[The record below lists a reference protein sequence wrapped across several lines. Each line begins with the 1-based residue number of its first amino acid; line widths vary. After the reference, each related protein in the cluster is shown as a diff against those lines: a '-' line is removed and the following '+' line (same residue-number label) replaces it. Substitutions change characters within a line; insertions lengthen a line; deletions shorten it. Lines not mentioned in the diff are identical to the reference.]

1 MSSPAAKSPFIA
13 IACGGTGGHLFPG
26 LAVAGQLQQHGCTVA
41 LLISPKDVDQQAVK
55 SALERRAPSRHE
67 TESVDQ
73 NAETVLGA
81 PLEVF
86 TLPAVALQN
95 RNYFSFARSFW
106 QSWRAA
112 KKIFQARPPQAVLA
126 MGGFTSAPPVL
137 AGNAFGA
144 KTFLH
149 ESNTIPGKANRF
161 LARFVDEAFVGF
173 PEAGARLH
181 AKKVSVTG
189 TPVRPQFR
197 WGEEPHEPALARQ
210 NEAATAREDARPTKV
225 FECRVALGL
234 DPDRP
239 VVLVMGGSQGASGLN
254 DLVLSTLPLLTQKN
268 WQWLHLTGANDFEK
282 VKANYSARGVKAVVK
297 PFLAE
302 MDLALGAATASV
314 SRSGASS
321 LAEIAAMR
329 LPSLLVP
336 YPTAADNHQYFNALA
351 FEKTGAAHLFSQ
363 KTTPPKQVE
372 ELMIKMFAGLISKL
386 VENSEERAKMQ
397 AALAQWHAPN
407 AAEQIAEII
416 LNTIKVGQASR
427 LPGGCANADSS
438 SASPPDADGTLALL
452 CEQKF

>member
-1 MSSPAAKSPFIA
+1 MTASATKPPFIA

-26 LAVAGQLQQHGCTVA
+26 LAVAGQLQKHGCDVA

-55 SALERRAPSRHE
+55 SVRGMEI
-67 TESVDQ
+67 
-73 NAETVLGA
+73 
-81 PLEVF
+81 F

-95 RNYFSFARSFW
+95 RNYFPFARSFW
-106 QSWRAA
+106 QSWRAS

-149 ESNTIPGKANRF
+149 ESNTIPGRANCF

-173 PEAGARLH
+173 PEAGARLKAH
-181 AKKVSVTG
+181 KVTATG
-189 TPVRPQFR
+189 TPVRPQFSSW
-197 WGEEPHEPALARQ
+197 WGEAPDEPVLARQ
-210 NEAATAREDARPTKV
+210 NTLATARGDARPTKIAG
-225 FECRVALGL
+225 CRAALGL
-234 DPDRP
+234 DPNLP

-254 DLVLSTLPLLTQKN
+254 EMVLSALPLLAEKN

-282 VKANYSARGVKAVVK
+282 VKAAYAAKKIKAVVK

-302 MDLALGAATASV
+302 MDLALGAATVSV

-336 YPTAADNHQYFNALA
+336 YPTAADNHQFINARA
-351 FEKTGAAHLFSQ
+351 FEKNGAAKLLEQRNS
-363 KTTPPKQVE
+363 TPEKVAALLAE
-372 ELMIKMFAGLISKL
+372 L
-386 VENSEERAKMQ
+386 VEIDTSRATMQ
-397 AALAQWHAPN
+397 AALTQWHAPK

-416 LNTIKVGQASR
+416 LAAIAQPEKAAQTKAKKC
-427 LPGGCANADSS
+427 GCGHAHGPAKH
-438 SASPPDADGTLALL
+438 AH
-452 CEQKF
+452 